1 MDKQMKRLEKILVKT
16 QLKDFQHLQIDIYTA
31 NIYSRFTVIGCV
43 TCATVIWQWWSQTTT
58 VHITFTD
65 IEEYNMRSIAIL
77 DCNIHSQITVAHV
90 TLPKAV
96 PSTVEIFAVYKRAK
110 RGSLKP

>member
-1 MDKQMKRLEKILVKT
+1 MIWGLGK
-16 QLKDFQHLQIDIYTA
+16 LKFWGFLGVYPRKSPNFGAGMEERISGI
-31 NIYSRFTVIGCV
+31 FT
-43 TCATVIWQWWSQTTT
+43 TL

-77 DCNIHSQITVAHV
+77 DCNTHSQITVAHV

-96 PSTVEIFAVYKRAK
+96 PSTVKIFAVYI
-110 RGSLKP
+110 